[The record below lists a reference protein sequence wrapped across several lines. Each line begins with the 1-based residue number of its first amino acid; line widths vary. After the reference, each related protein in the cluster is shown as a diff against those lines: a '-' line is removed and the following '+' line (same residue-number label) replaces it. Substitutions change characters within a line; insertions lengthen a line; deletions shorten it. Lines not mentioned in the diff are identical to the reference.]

1 MLRGLVMPASRFS
14 SGKEKRTKPVKIE
27 RQNTQ
32 INEAELWKE
41 SGRAGFLCDKSGVI
55 LSANNKLSRYYRKKP
70 SDLIGSNISS
80 LFIDGRL
87 PDKFKNSLNNTRENG
102 VTESFN
108 LEINGGDKS
117 RTLRFILRNLS
128 SEPDKVYIEIKNDNR
143 IERVQNHAEVL
154 RTLLDKI
161 AKPVLEIDSKLT
173 VLRHNESLET
183 LIRDNQVQVQ
193 GNSLVL
199 DDLFEE
205 RELMRIKNGIEILS
219 SNHGSEVSFHGKL
232 PSSHPLYLKAQLI
245 AFDTYPAETF
255 ILIIT
260 DLTSDTLNQKWI
272 EYLAYFDNLTGLPN
286 LFWLEE
292 TVPQLIK
299 QHSTND
305 SKFGLALFDINGFNQ
320 INAGLGH
327 KIGDRALA
335 SMAARLRKA
344 MHNGSMSA
352 RWSGDKFVV
361 IFPQQKTE
369 DDILEACEKI
379 MLASSNPIIIENME
393 LNFSFNIGLSVYPE
407 DGQNI
412 EELFNSANKAM
423 TYGKGQLRNHLQL
436 FSSMPSNAKTKNE
449 LPMRNMLR
457 EALREKQI
465 KAFFQPKYD
474 AKTRKIYGYEALA
487 RWQKNDEFISPS
499 EFIPIAEKTGM
510 IDELG
515 DQIMRQALEFAVKLQ
530 EIGSPLNVA
539 VNVSLRQL
547 YSGRFLDHINRETT
561 ELKLPRDLI
570 TLEITESISLYDIS
584 DTLKRLNKLRE
595 AGYTISIDDFG
606 TGYSSLSQLNDM
618 PVQEL
623 KIDYSFIKNVNN
635 PQGEKI
641 VQAILMLANTFQ
653 LSTVAEGIEDEK
665 TADKLTAMGVD
676 ILQGFFFSKAV
687 NETNFLKLLD

>member
-1 MLRGLVMPASRFS
+1 MKLD
-14 SGKEKRTKPVKIE
+14 
-27 RQNTQ
+27 RQN
-32 INEAELWKE
+32 IENNEAELWME
-41 SGRAGFLCDKSGVI
+41 SGRAGVLCDRSGTI
-55 LSANNKLSRYYRKKP
+55 LAANKKLSRYYRRKVD
-70 SDLIGSNISS
+70 DLIGSSIGE
-80 LFIDGRL
+80 LFIDHKIPSKLRDAL
-87 PDKFKNSLNNTRENG
+87 LRKREHG
-102 VTESFN
+102 VTESFSIEVN
-108 LEINGGDKS
+108 AGDKS
-117 RTLRFILRNLS
+117 RNLRFMVRNLS
-128 SEPDKVYIEIKNDNR
+128 SEPEKTYIEIKNESKTER
-143 IERVQNHAEVL
+143 IQNHADVL
-154 RTLLDKI
+154 RTVLDKI
-161 AKPVLEIDSKLT
+161 AKPVLEIGSDLSII
-173 VLRHNESLET
+173 RHNESLQT
-183 LIRDNQVQVQ
+183 LIRDNQVQVK
-193 GNSLVL
+193 GNSLTL
-199 DDLFEE
+199 EDLFED

-232 PSSHPLYLKAQLI
+232 PSSHPLYLKAQLF
-245 AFDTYPAETF
+245 AFDLHPNETF

-299 QHSTND
+299 QHSTSE

-344 MHNGSMSA
+344 MHNGSMAA

-361 IFPQQKTE
+361 IFPQQKNE
-369 DDILEACEKI
+369 DDIQQACEKI
-379 MLASSNPIIIENME
+379 MLSSSSAIIIEKME
-393 LNFSFNIGLSVYPE
+393 LNFSFNIGLSVFPE

-436 FSSMPSNAKTKNE
+436 YSNMPSHAKTKNE
-449 LPMRNMLR
+449 LPLRNMLR
-457 EALREKQI
+457 EALREKEI
-465 KAFFQPKYD
+465 VAYFQPKIN
-474 AKTRKIYGYEALA
+474 AKNRSVYGYEALA
-487 RWQKNDEFISPS
+487 RWKKDGKFINPS

-515 DQIMRQALEFAVKLQ
+515 DQIMRQSLEFALKLKNM
-530 EIGSPLNVA
+530 GKPLNVA
-539 VNVSLRQL
+539 INVSLRQL
-547 YSGRFLDHINRETT
+547 YSGRFLEHVNNETAD
-561 ELKLPRDLI
+561 LNLPRELI

-584 DTLKRLNKLRE
+584 DTLERLNKLRE

-623 KIDYSFIKNVNN
+623 KIDYSFIKNVKD

-653 LSTVAEGIEDEK
+653 LRTVAEGIEDAQ
-665 TADKLTAMGVD
+665 TADKLTSMGVD
-676 ILQGFFFSKAV
+676 LLQGFFFSKAV
-687 NETNFLKLLD
+687 KGDEFLKLLD

>member
-1 MLRGLVMPASRFS
+1 M
-14 SGKEKRTKPVKIE
+14 
-27 RQNTQ
+27 
-32 INEAELWKE
+32 
-41 SGRAGFLCDKSGVI
+41 
-55 LSANNKLSRYYRKKP
+55 
-70 SDLIGSNISS
+70 
-80 LFIDGRL
+80 
-87 PDKFKNSLNNTRENG
+87 
-102 VTESFN
+102 
-108 LEINGGDKS
+108 
-117 RTLRFILRNLS
+117 
-128 SEPDKVYIEIKNDNR
+128 
-143 IERVQNHAEVL
+143 
-154 RTLLDKI
+154 LDKI
-161 AKPVLEIDSKLT
+161 AKPVLEIGSDLSII
-173 VLRHNESLET
+173 RHNESLQT
-183 LIRDNQVQVQ
+183 LIRDNQVQVK
-193 GNSLVL
+193 GNSLTL
-199 DDLFEE
+199 EDLFED

-232 PSSHPLYLKAQLI
+232 PSSHPLYLKAQLF
-245 AFDTYPAETF
+245 AFDLHPNETF

-299 QHSTND
+299 QHSTSE

-344 MHNGSMSA
+344 MHNGSMAA

-369 DDILEACEKI
+369 DDIQQACEKI
-379 MLASSNPIIIENME
+379 MLSSSSAIIIEKME
-393 LNFSFNIGLSVYPE
+393 LNFSFNIGLSVFPE

-436 FSSMPSNAKTKNE
+436 YSSMPSNAKTKNE
-449 LPMRNMLR
+449 LPLRNMLR
-457 EALREKQI
+457 EALREKDI
-465 KAFFQPKYD
+465 VAYFQPKMN
-474 AKTRKIYGYEALA
+474 AKTRSVYGYEALA
-487 RWQKNDEFISPS
+487 RWKKDGKFINPS

-515 DQIMRQALEFAVKLQ
+515 DQIMRQSLEFALKLKNM
-530 EIGSPLNVA
+530 GKPLNVA
-539 VNVSLRQL
+539 INVSLRQL
-547 YSGRFLDHINRETT
+547 YSGRFLEHINNETAD
-561 ELKLPRDLI
+561 LNLPRKLI

-584 DTLKRLNKLRE
+584 DTLKRLNKLKD

-623 KIDYSFIKNVNN
+623 KIDYSFIKNVND

-653 LSTVAEGIEDEK
+653 LRTVAEGIEDAQ
-665 TADKLTAMGVD
+665 TADKLTSMGVD
-676 ILQGFFFSKAV
+676 LLQGFFFSKAV
-687 NETNFLKLLD
+687 KEDEFLKLLD

>member
-1 MLRGLVMPASRFS
+1 M
-14 SGKEKRTKPVKIE
+14 PVKLD
-27 RQNTQ
+27 RQNIE
-32 INEAELWKE
+32 INEAELWME
-41 SGRAGFLCDKSGVI
+41 SGRAGVLCDQSGII
-55 LSANNKLSRYYRKKP
+55 LAANKKLSRYYRRKV
-70 SDLIGSNISS
+70 DELIGSSIEELFLNQKIPGKLRDS
-80 LFIDGRL
+80 LS
-87 PDKFKNSLNNTRENG
+87 KKREQG
-102 VTESFN
+102 VTESFSV
-108 LEINGGDKS
+108 EVDAGGKS
-117 RTLRFILRNLS
+117 RNLRFILRNLS
-128 SEPDKVYIEIKNDNR
+128 SEPEKTYIEIKNESKSER
-143 IERVQNHAEVL
+143 IQNHADVL

-161 AKPVLEIDSKLT
+161 AKPVLEIGSDLSII
-173 VLRHNESLET
+173 RHNESLQT
-183 LIRDNQVQVQ
+183 LIRDNQVQVK
-193 GNSLVL
+193 GDSLSL
-199 DDLFEE
+199 EDLFED

-232 PSSHPLYLKAQLI
+232 PSSHPLYLKAQLF
-245 AFDTYPAETF
+245 AFNLHPGETF

-299 QHSTND
+299 QHSNSE

-344 MHNGSMSA
+344 MHNGSMAA

-369 DDILEACEKI
+369 DDIQQGCEKI
-379 MLASSNPIIIENME
+379 MLSSSSPIIIENME

-436 FSSMPSNAKTKNE
+436 YSSMPSNAKTKNE
-449 LPMRNMLR
+449 LPIRNMLR
-457 EALREKQI
+457 EALREKEI
-465 KAFFQPKYD
+465 VAYFQPKIN
-474 AKTRKIYGYEALA
+474 AKTRSVYGFEALA
-487 RWQKNDEFISPS
+487 RWEKNGRFINPS

-515 DQIMRQALEFAVKLQ
+515 DQIMRQSLEFALRLKNM
-530 EIGSPLNVA
+530 GKSLNVA

-547 YSGRFLDHINRETT
+547 YSGRFLEQINNQTAD
-561 ELKLPRDLI
+561 LNLPRELI

-584 DTLKRLNKLRE
+584 DTLKRLNKLRD
-595 AGYTISIDDFG
+595 AGYIISIDDFG

-623 KIDYSFIKNVNN
+623 KIDYSFIKKVND

-653 LSTVAEGIEDEK
+653 LRTVAEGIEDKE
-665 TADKLTAMGVD
+665 TADKLTSMGVD
-676 ILQGFFFSKAV
+676 LLQGFFFSKAV
-687 NETNFLKLLD
+687 KEDEFLKLLD